1 MTQEEIMRRVF
12 ALAQDGMRSGK
23 GGPFGTVIVKDG
35 RIVGEGCNRVL
46 CDRDPTA
53 HAEVVAIREACRTLG
68 THDLSGTEL
77 YVNGVPCC
85 MCMSSILWARIDRV
99 RYVLSMEDSAAIG
112 LGDDHFY
119 AELARPV
126 ADRQIVPLEG
136 MPALRDE
143 ARAVYD
149 EWLAKPDKGSF

>member
-1 MTQEEIMRRVF
+1 MTQEDISRRVF

-23 GGPFGTVIVKDG
+23 GGPFGRVIVKDG

-46 CDRDPTA
+46 IDHDPTA

-68 THDLSGTEL
+68 THDLSGAEL

-85 MCMSSILWARIDRV
+85 MRMSSILWARIDRV

-112 LGDDHFY
+112 LGDDPFY
-119 AELARPV
+119 AELAGPV

-136 MPALRDE
+136 MPALRAE

-149 EWLAKPDKGSF
+149 EWHAKPDKRSF